1 MKKILIYTLLS
12 LTIFTGCKKDN
23 DNLID
28 GQRPEE
34 RVAKS
39 LSEYNDLLTGSTY
52 GWKAYLYPDEG
63 NGGGYSFYMNFNKE
77 NRVTMLA
84 DLDFDATNLSK
95 ESSYRLKAN
104 QIPSLLFD
112 TYNYMHVLADPDGS
126 LYGGDSGWGL
136 YSDFEFSFDKVVGD
150 SVKMTGKLLKSR
162 LILVKATK
170 AEQDAYNA
178 GALLTVF
185 TGITDYVYSYP
196 YYYILLGDENKLQTT
211 FNFNNKVFTLTYNT
225 NGVVTT
231 ASTPFSVTLAGIQL
245 RDPVMYNGKAIT
257 DFVYDTE
264 TGGLYTMVGG
274 VKIVVQTTAT
284 PILPLHTVIGI
295 NYSSIVVPNA
305 TNYPGWSADFIARRA
320 AAARGALTSGYNLRL
335 DLLDFTF
342 NTDAKLMNLTAVIY
356 QNANQFIGV
365 WPYSY
370 TKTSGGVFKFT
381 QLAVTGNASL
391 IVAAMAPLTTQ
402 RINTDNFT
410 LDYYIN
416 PANGQVLG
424 QFKSVEHPDFFFTGA
439 LE

>member
-12 LTIFTGCKKDN
+12 LTIFAGCKKDN

-34 RVAKS
+34 RVTKS
-39 LSEYNDLLTGSTY
+39 LSEYNDILTGSTY

-84 DLDFDATNLSK
+84 DLDYDPTNVSK

-112 TYNYMHVLADPDGS
+112 TYNYMHMLADPDGDV
-126 LYGGDSGWGL
+126 YGGDSGWGL
-136 YSDFEFSFDKVVGD
+136 YSDFEFSFDKVVAD

-178 GALLTVF
+178 GTLLTVF

-196 YYYILLGDENKLQTT
+196 YYYVLVGDENKLQTT
-211 FNFNNKVFTLTYNT
+211 FNFDNKIFSLTYNN

-231 ASTPFSVTLAGIQL
+231 ASSPFSVTLTGIHL
-245 RDPVMYNGKAIT
+245 RDPVMYNGKAIS
-257 DFVYDTE
+257 DFVFDTE
-264 TGGLYTMVGG
+264 TGGLYTLVGG

-295 NYSSIVVPNA
+295 NYNSIIVPAGANS
-305 TNYPGWSADFIARRA
+305 PGWSADFVARRA
-320 AAARGALTSGYNLRL
+320 AAAAGILNNYSIVLGRMAF
-335 DLLDFTF
+335 DF
-342 NTDAKLMNLTAVIY
+342 NTDAKSMTMTAAIP
-356 QNANQFIGV
+356 QNGNALIAV
-365 WPYSY
+365 YSFAY
-370 TKTSGGVFKFT
+370 TKTAAGVYKFT
-381 QLAVTGNASL
+381 AAALTGNASAMGSL
-391 IVAAMAPLTTQ
+391 MAPITTQ
-402 RINTDNFT
+402 RLNVDNFT

-424 QFKSVEHPDFFFTGA
+424 QFKSVEHPEFFFSGT
-439 LE
+439 LQ